1 MELGIVARVIQE
13 GDFCEGVRAH
23 LVDKDHRPG
32 WAPATLPQVRPE
44 RVRHFLTSPWRAER
58 HPLAWLC

>member
-1 MELGIVARVIQE
+1 
-13 GDFCEGVRAH
+13 CEGVRAH

-44 RVRHFLTSPWRAER
+44 RVRHFLTSPWRVER
-58 HPLAWLC
+58 HPLAGLR